1 MKPSSRTIVAV
12 VLGLAFAS
20 IGCSPAKGACT
31 SSSDPAGDRCLPDA
45 TVGLC
50 RTILGDGA
58 TFHEG
63 LTCQDLGFPATDVN
77 QNQIVGG
84 ITGIS

>member
-1 MKPSSRTIVAV
+1 MKPKSKMLVAV

-20 IGCSPAKGACT
+20 IGCAGAKGACT
-31 SSSDPAGDRCLPDA
+31 ARGAPGTGDRCLPDA

-50 RTILGDGA
+50 RTILGDSA

-63 LTCQDLGFPATDVN
+63 VTCSDLGFRVTDEN
-77 QNQIVGG
+77 PTMGG
-84 ITGIS
+84 ITGV